1 MMKTIGIIV
10 IAVIGYR
17 AMFCIS
23 GFFRTIYYEK
33 KYKEYLSGNGKD
45 FSFYSTAVKKLF
57 RQASVNDIAVSFTER
72 AGYGYFRNCETS
84 LFLNM
89 SNTREDVVDGM
100 KKCFSEAKGTFWT
113 RFLECFS
120 PLYWI
125 QVAVFLPRKA
135 CEFFEISENSIVP
148 KILQLIYW
156 IAAPLLLVFRNELYQ
171 FVIRLIQQA

>member
-1 MMKTIGIIV
+1 MKTIGIVV
-10 IAVIGYR
+10 IAVMCYR
-17 AMFCIS
+17 IVFCLS
-23 GFFRTIYYEK
+23 GFLRTIYYEK

-57 RQASVNDIAVSFTER
+57 HQASVQDIAVSFTER

-84 LFLNM
+84 LFLNL

-100 KKCFSEAKGTFWT
+100 KKCFLEAKGTFLT

-125 QVAVFLPRKA
+125 QVVVFFPRKI
-135 CEFFEISENSIVP
+135 CEFFEISEKSIAS
-148 KILQLIYW
+148 KILQMIYW

-171 FVIRLIQQA
+171 FIVHLIQQV